1 MKERDMIGSAKIIA
15 MVGTARG
22 DAARDFYRDTL
33 GLKLREENQFAYVF
47 DVDGV
52 ELRVSRVPA
61 LIPST
66 FAVLGFQV
74 KDIEAEIDA
83 IVAKGVTMERYGF
96 LQQDAR
102 GVWVSP
108 DGGAKVAWFKDPD
121 FNVLSFV
128 QHL

>member
-1 MKERDMIGSAKIIA
+1 MIGAAKIIA
-15 MVGTARG
+15 MVGTTRG
-22 DAARDFYRDTL
+22 DVARDFYRDTL
-33 GLKLREENQFAYVF
+33 GLKLREENQFAYIF

-52 ELRVSRVPA
+52 ELRVSKVPGMV
-61 LIPST
+61 PSA

-74 KDIEAEIDA
+74 KDIAAEIDA
-83 IVAKGVTMERYGF
+83 VVAKGVTMERYGF

-102 GVWVSP
+102 GIWDSP

-128 QHL
+128 QHLK

>member
-1 MKERDMIGSAKIIA
+1 MIGQAKVIA

-33 GLKLREENQFAYVF
+33 GLTLREENQFAYVF

-61 LIPST
+61 LLPST
-66 FAVLGFQV
+66 FAVLGLQV

-96 LQQDAR
+96 LQQDGR

-128 QHL
+128 QHLK

>member
-1 MKERDMIGSAKIIA
+1 MIGDAKLIA
-15 MVGTARG
+15 MVGTMRG

-52 ELRVSRVPA
+52 ELRLSKVPA
-61 LIPST
+61 LIPT
-66 FAVLGFQV
+66 AFAIMGFQV
-74 KDIEAEIDA
+74 KNIEAEIDA
-83 IVAKGVTMERYGF
+83 IVAKGVTMERYSF

-102 GVWVSP
+102 GVWDSP

-128 QHL
+128 QHLK

>member
-1 MKERDMIGSAKIIA
+1 MIGPAKLIA

-33 GLKLREENQFAYVF
+33 GLKLREENQFAYIF

-52 ELRVSRVPA
+52 ELRVSKVPG
-61 LIPST
+61 LVPSA
-66 FAVLGFQV
+66 FAVLGLQV
-74 KDIEAEIDA
+74 KDIDAEIAA
-83 IVAKGVTMERYGF
+83 ITAKGVTMERYGF
-96 LQQDAR
+96 LQQDDR
-102 GVWVSP
+102 GVWLSP

-121 FNVLSFV
+121 YNVLSFV

>member
-1 MKERDMIGSAKIIA
+1 MIGPAKVIA
-15 MVGTARG
+15 MVGTVRG
-22 DAARDFYRDTL
+22 DASRDFYRDTL

-47 DVDGV
+47 DVEGV
-52 ELRVSRVPA
+52 ELRVSKVPG
-61 LIPST
+61 LVPSA
-66 FAVLGFQV
+66 FAVLGLQV

-83 IVAKGVTMERYGF
+83 ITAKGVTMERYGF

-102 GVWVSP
+102 GVWLSP

-128 QHL
+128 QHLR

>member
-1 MKERDMIGSAKIIA
+1 MIGDAKLIA
-15 MVGTARG
+15 MVGTMRG

-52 ELRVSRVPA
+52 ELRLSKVPA
-61 LIPST
+61 LIPT
-66 FAVLGFQV
+66 AFAIMGFRV
-74 KDIEAEIDA
+74 TDIEAEIDA

-102 GVWVSP
+102 GVWDSP

-128 QHL
+128 QHLK

>member
-1 MKERDMIGSAKIIA
+1 MIGDAKLIA
-15 MVGTARG
+15 MVGTMRG

-52 ELRVSRVPA
+52 ELRLSKVPA
-61 LIPST
+61 LIPT
-66 FAVLGFQV
+66 AFAIMGFRV
-74 KDIEAEIDA
+74 TDIEAEIDA
-83 IVAKGVTMERYGF
+83 IVAKGVVMERYSF

-102 GVWVSP
+102 GVWESP

-128 QHL
+128 QHLK

>member
-1 MKERDMIGSAKIIA
+1 MISPAKIIA
-15 MVGTARG
+15 MVGTVRE
-22 DAARDFYRDTL
+22 DASRDFYRDTL

-47 DVDGV
+47 DVEGV
-52 ELRVSRVPA
+52 ELRVSKVPGMV
-61 LIPST
+61 PSA
-66 FAVLGFQV
+66 FAVLGLQV

-108 DGGAKVAWFKDPD
+108 DGGAKIAWFKDPD

-128 QHL
+128 QHLK

>member
-1 MKERDMIGSAKIIA
+1 MIGDAKLIA
-15 MVGTARG
+15 MVGTMRG

-33 GLKLREENQFAYVF
+33 GLKLRDENQFAYVF

-52 ELRVSRVPA
+52 ELRLSKVPA
-61 LIPST
+61 LIPT
-66 FAVLGFQV
+66 AFAIMGFRV
-74 KDIEAEIDA
+74 TDIEAEIDA

-102 GVWVSP
+102 GVWDSP

-128 QHL
+128 QHLK

>member
-1 MKERDMIGSAKIIA
+1 MIGDAKLIA
-15 MVGTARG
+15 MVGTMRG

-52 ELRVSRVPA
+52 ELRLSKVPA
-61 LIPST
+61 LIPT
-66 FAVLGFQV
+66 AFAIMGFRV
-74 KDIEAEIDA
+74 TDIEAEIDA

-102 GVWVSP
+102 GVWESP

-128 QHL
+128 QHLK

>member
-1 MKERDMIGSAKIIA
+1 MIGPAKVIA
-15 MVGTARG
+15 MVGTVRG

-52 ELRVSRVPA
+52 ELRLSKVPGMV
-61 LIPST
+61 PSA
-66 FAVLGFQV
+66 FAVLGLQV

-102 GVWVSP
+102 GVWLSP

-121 FNVLSFV
+121 FNVLSLV
-128 QHL
+128 QHVK

>member
-1 MKERDMIGSAKIIA
+1 MIGAANIIA
-15 MVGTARG
+15 MVGTTRG
-22 DAARDFYRDTL
+22 EAARDFYRDTL
-33 GLKLREENQFAYVF
+33 GLKLREENQFAYIF

-52 ELRVSRVPA
+52 ELRVSKVPGMV
-61 LIPST
+61 PSA

-74 KDIEAEIDA
+74 NDIAAEIDA
-83 IVAKGVTMERYGF
+83 VTAKGVTMERYGF

-102 GVWVSP
+102 GIWDSP

-128 QHL
+128 QHLK

>member
-1 MKERDMIGSAKIIA
+1 MIGPAKIIA

-33 GLKLREENQFAYVF
+33 GLKLREENQFAFIF

-52 ELRVSRVPA
+52 ELRVSKVPA
-61 LIPST
+61 LVPSA
-66 FAVLGFQV
+66 FATLGFNV
-74 KDIEAEIDA
+74 KNIEAEIDA

-96 LQQDAR
+96 LQQDER
-102 GVWVSP
+102 GVWLSP

-121 FNVLSFV
+121 HNVLSFV
-128 QHL
+128 QHLK

>member
-1 MKERDMIGSAKIIA
+1 MIGNAKIIA

-33 GLKLREENQFAYVF
+33 GFKLREENQFAYVF

-52 ELRVSRVPA
+52 ELRVSKVPA

-83 IVAKGVTMERYGF
+83 IVAKGVMMERYSF

-102 GVWVSP
+102 GVWTSP

-128 QHL
+128 QHV